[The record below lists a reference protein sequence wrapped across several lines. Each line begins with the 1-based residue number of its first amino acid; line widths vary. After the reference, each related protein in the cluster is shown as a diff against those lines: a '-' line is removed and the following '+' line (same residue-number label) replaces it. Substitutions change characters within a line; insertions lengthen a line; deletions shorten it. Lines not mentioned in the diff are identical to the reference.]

1 MAEQI
6 PKGTWVQIY
15 RIVLPQ
21 GERAPQ
27 VPEETQGVPL
37 EMRVKGF
44 LVEPACVGEEAEIL
58 TQVGRRL
65 RGTLTDVNP
74 AYSHSFGAP
83 IQELNAVGREVR
95 AMLRERRGVSL

>member
-6 PKGTWVQIY
+6 PKGTWVQIH

-27 VPEETQGVPL
+27 VPEETQKVPL

-44 LVEPACVGEEAEIL
+44 LVEPGHLGEEVEII
-58 TQVGRRL
+58 TPVGRHVS
-65 RGTLTDVNP
+65 GTLSDINP
-74 AYSHSFGAP
+74 PYTHSFGPP
-83 IQELNAVGREVR
+83 IPELTSVGREVR
-95 AMLRERRGVSL
+95 AILGEEGRRR